1 MRIVKCG
8 GLVKT
13 NLCGRPQANKKIHT
27 HIYIVYVSFPLL
39 ELIKASKLT
48 KAKSKR
54 MKKLLKVQI

>member
-1 MRIVKCG
+1 MRMTKCG

-13 NLCGRPQANKKIHT
+13 NLCGRPQANKKIRTHT
-27 HIYIVYVSFPLL
+27 YIIYVSFPLL

-48 KAKSKR
+48 KSKR